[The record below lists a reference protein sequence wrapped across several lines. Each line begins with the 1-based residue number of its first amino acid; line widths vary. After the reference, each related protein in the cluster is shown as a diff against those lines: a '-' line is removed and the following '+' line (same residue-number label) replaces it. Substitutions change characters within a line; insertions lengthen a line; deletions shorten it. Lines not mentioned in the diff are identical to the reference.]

1 MADSYQPSV
10 CLKLQVI
17 QFHGR
22 RSAEQRDRHP
32 DLALVRDHLFHR
44 SREIRERTLD
54 DLDHL
59 PDEERDL
66 LHRLFFR
73 HRLRDSQQAVHFFAA
88 QGHRLLAGADELDH
102 ALNPVDDV
110 AGLLIQRHLDQH
122 VPGIDLPLDRFLL
135 AVLDLHHVLRGDH
148 RELDRLL
155 LVGPRIVLDPALDE
169 GADLVLVSGRGLHG
183 VPAAVRHQ
191 KTLATSVTST
201 YWRIVSIQPMTRP
214 RTSVNAMIATVAFR
228 SSIHDGQVT
237 RLVSLCTSRR
247 KVMIRDTK
255 PGRPPSG
262 EVTTSPGTA
271 TSIPCGPAACC
282 TAGSTSSTP
291 RARGASA
298 GSSW

>member
-102 ALNPVDDV
+102 TLNPVDDV

-135 AVLDLHHVLRGDH
+135 AVLDLHHVLGGDH

-155 LVGPRIVLDPALDE
+155 LVGTRIVLNPALDE
-169 GADLVLVSGRGLHG
+169 GTDLVLVPGRGLHG

-191 KTLATSVTST
+191 KTLATVVTS
-201 YWRIVSIQPMTRP
+201 RNCSSVSMSPITMPSDR
-214 RTSVNAMIATVAFR
+214 VNAMMATVAFR

-237 RLVSLCTSRR
+237 RLVSAWTSRR
-247 KVMIRDTK
+247 NDTSRERK
-255 PGRPPSG
+255 PGLPPSG
-262 EVTTSPGTA
+262 EVTASVATA

-291 RARGASA
+291 RAQGASA
-298 GSSW
+298 GSSS